1 MDTGASPLFIACL
14 NGHEGIVQR
23 LLDNGADI
31 NLCTDNGYCPLTIA
45 IRSGFDN
52 IVKLLT
58 ANSADGK
65 LH

>member
-31 NLCTDNGYCPLTIA
+31 NLCTDNTLTIA